1 MYQILSVTHLGI
13 KAMKTY
19 LVLLGRGLEQAIIR
33 IPSLNNQDSMKSKR
47 VFFVAQM
54 KRITWNQCLS
64 MYAYEYLYVYVNI
77 FFYIS
82 MYIYVNIYIYM
93 YLDMTMHNICAI
105 FRCVEFKLQQPA
117 DKQRMILLCFVFE
130 VYLGAFGL
138 FASRRSSEIGTDR
151 PLTTMLTNQRVHSK
165 HQPQW
170 IPAICLREELFGRLS
185 FFASVARYVFSDSL

>member
-64 MYAYEYLYVYVNI
+64 MYAYDT
-77 FFYIS
+77 
-82 MYIYVNIYIYM
+82 YM
-93 YLDMTMHNICAI
+93 YM
-105 FRCVEFKLQQPA
+105 
-117 DKQRMILLCFVFE
+117 
-130 VYLGAFGL
+130 
-138 FASRRSSEIGTDR
+138 
-151 PLTTMLTNQRVHSK
+151 
-165 HQPQW
+165 W
-170 IPAICLREELFGRLS
+170 IY
-185 FFASVARYVFSDSL
+185 FFT